1 MNRIRAGVIAT
12 LLGVWCFPMVSS
24 AKAVAS
30 EPAPLAA
37 IVNGA
42 GNGVGNGV
50 GTTGGSGAAPSSGSE
65 AANLSTREQQARTL
79 EDFKGGGVTIYI
91 GSGVLLIV
99 LIILLIILI

>member
-42 GNGVGNGV
+42 GNGV

>member
-37 IVNGA
+37 IVNG
-42 GNGVGNGV
+42 V
-50 GTTGGSGAAPSSGSE
+50 GTTGGPGATPSSDSE
-65 AANLSTREQQARTL
+65 AANLSTREQQARNL